1 MDIKNEQ
8 TTEQII
14 LEVAERLF
22 LEKGFALTSTTE
34 IAKEVGCN
42 QALIHYYFRTKEN
55 LFNVIFEKK
64 FKMFFQGVF
73 EKQNMGNIQFTDKL
87 KFVIESHFD
96 LLKNNPRIPTLIL
109 NELSRQPEQIKILR
123 EKLHEIPEQL
133 FAELNTELQTEIAN
147 GRIRNISL
155 IDLVTSMISLNV
167 ALFVMM
173 PVVEKILPLS
183 ETQKEQMIAHRRLEN
198 VEFILKSLRP

>member
-14 LEVAERLF
+14 LEVSERLF

-64 FKMFFQGVF
+64 FKIFFQGIF
-73 EKQNMGNIQFTDKL
+73 EKRNMGNIQFTDKL

-96 LLKNNPRIPTLIL
+96 LLRNNPRIPTLIL

-147 GRIRNISL
+147 GRIREISL
-155 IDLVTSMISLNV
+155 IDLITSIVSLNV

-173 PVVEKILPLS
+173 PVVERILPLS
-183 ETQKEQMIAHRRLEN
+183 ETQKEQMIAHRRIEN
-198 VEFILKSLRP
+198 VEFILNGLRP

>member
-64 FKMFFQGVF
+64 FKIFFQGIF
-73 EKQNMGNIQFTDKL
+73 EKRNMGNIQFTDKL

-96 LLKNNPRIPTLIL
+96 LLRNNPRIPILIL

-147 GRIRNISL
+147 GRIREISL
-155 IDLVTSMISLNV
+155 IDLITSIVSLNV

-183 ETQKEQMIAHRRLEN
+183 ETQKEQMIAHRRIEN
-198 VEFILKSLRP
+198 VEFILSGLRP

>member
-8 TTEQII
+8 TTEQVI